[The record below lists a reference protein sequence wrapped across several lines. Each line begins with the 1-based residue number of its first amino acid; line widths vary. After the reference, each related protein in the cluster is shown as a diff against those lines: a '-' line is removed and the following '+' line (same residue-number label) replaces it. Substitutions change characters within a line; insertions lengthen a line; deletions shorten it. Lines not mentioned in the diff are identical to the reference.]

1 MKLKDIKTNYTK
13 FHAYLK
19 NEGKNESNYHD
30 SIEYKIIKGKL
41 TMLVNDPQDI
51 PAELLEN
58 EVVDFDVEI
67 VLDNQRGITQHS
79 RLYRAQSK
87 LITLWIQ

>member
-58 EVVDFDVEI
+58 EVVDFDIEI
-67 VLDNQRGITQHS
+67 VLDNERSATIYKN
-79 RLYRAQSK
+79 LYRAQSK

>member
-30 SIEYKIIKGKL
+30 SIKYKIIKGKL

-51 PAELLEN
+51 PTEFLEN
-58 EVVDFDVEI
+58 EVYDLAIEI

-79 RLYRAQSK
+79 KLYRAQSK
-87 LITLWIQ
+87 LMTLWIQ